1 MTAPTITIDY
11 YVSMNSP
18 WVYLGGQAF
27 LNLVA
32 KTGVTVRTKPTKFAE
47 VFAATGG
54 LPLPKRAPE
63 RQAYRLMEL
72 KRWRDR
78 RGAPINIEPQY
89 FPADETAGARA
100 VIAAASQGYD
110 AARLTLEIGREVWER
125 DTNIAEE
132 AVLATAAKRA
142 EIPFKDINVK
152 DGDHGHLD
160 EVWEANTTEAIARG
174 VFGAP
179 SYVFDDGEI
188 FWGQDRL
195 SFVEAK
201 LKALIS

>member
-1 MTAPTITIDY
+1 MEPR
-11 YVSMNSP
+11 SHK
-18 WVYLGGQAF
+18 
-27 LNLVA
+27 LVL
-32 KTGVTVRTKPTKFAE
+32 RNFR
-47 VFAATGG
+47 F
-54 LPLPKRAPE
+54 
-63 RQAYRLMEL
+63 
-72 KRWRDR
+72 
-78 RGAPINIEPQY
+78 
-89 FPADETAGARA
+89 ETAGARL
-100 VIAAASQGYD
+100 VIRAEQLGQD
-110 AARLTLEIGREVWER
+110 GARLTLEIGREVWER

-179 SYVFDDGEI
+179 SYVFEDGEI

-201 LKALIS
+201 LKALTS